1 MDRVFT
7 EHEKL
12 ITIHRE
18 YKHSLEYAATVYN
31 NSQSMQFS
39 KDTPRKAI
47 EAEGYILSLKVKHEV
62 LLQVL
67 ADGNM
72 DEEEYRDRL
81 RGSKIILKKVRSL
94 LAKVKED
101 YDDFDEAMDS
111 FRSLTNDLEDA
122 GLIKKKK
129 KKESES

>member
-1 MDRVFT
+1 M
-7 EHEKL
+7 
-12 ITIHRE
+12 
-18 YKHSLEYAATVYN
+18 
-31 NSQSMQFS
+31 
-39 KDTPRKAI
+39 
-47 EAEGYILSLKVKHEV
+47 
-62 LLQVL
+62 L

-111 FRSLTNDLEDA
+111 FRSLTNDLEEA